1 MKALLLDADG
11 VVLKKGELFSEQ
23 FSREYNIPLEKVI
36 PFFKNEL
43 GRCQKGEA
51 DLKEVLPPYL
61 ESWGFNGT
69 VDDFLEYWFRDVEIN
84 SEIIELVAECKEKG
98 IACYLA
104 SNNEKYRARRI
115 EEKLKGLLDGYFFSA
130 DLKIKKESP
139 EFFRVVSQK
148 IGIPPSEIG
157 FVDNEEKN
165 VESAKEAGVES
176 RMYNRESL
184 TELVNGKG
192 LSEFKE
198 KII

>member
-23 FSREYNIPLEKVI
+23 FSREYNIPLEEVI

-61 ESWGFNGT
+61 ESWSFGGT

-84 SEIIELVAECKEKG
+84 PEIIELVAECKEKG

-115 EEKLKGLLDGYFFSA
+115 EEKLEGL
-130 DLKIKKESP
+130 
-139 EFFRVVSQK
+139 
-148 IGIPPSEIG
+148 
-157 FVDNEEKN
+157 
-165 VESAKEAGVES
+165 
-176 RMYNRESL
+176 
-184 TELVNGKG
+184 
-192 LSEFKE
+192 
-198 KII
+198 